1 MKKRVLSL
9 LLVLLMVVSLVP
21 MSALADKSGNEI
33 KQQISSTYATA
44 RSQNGGSFNG
54 WCGAYVNYQ
63 LKILGI
69 NSYLES
75 GGNGRDQFDYY
86 KNKSKSNMQNQ
97 NSSLPIKYEFDV
109 ANVMKSFLNPNK

>member
-75 GGNGRDQFDYY
+75 GGNGRDQFDYGT
-86 KNKSKSNMQNQ
+86 SAGSARPARPW
-97 NSSLPIKYEFDV
+97 SLRLQAAATKVLP
-109 ANVMKSFLNPNK
+109 

>member
-1 MKKRVLSL
+1 
-9 LLVLLMVVSLVP
+9 MVVSLVP

-75 GGNGRDQFDYY
+75 GGMEEIN
-86 KNKSKSNMQNQ
+86 
-97 NSSLPIKYEFDV
+97 LTIIKIKVKVVEVIQYHLTHR
-109 ANVMKSFLNPNK
+109 LNTL